1 MNCQKFET
9 IVSELARNQMMEADI
24 RAEALAHTF
33 KCSECSDRLRDQ
45 KLLSAGL
52 NALAVD
58 MGGLQAPPQLEL
70 KLRDA
75 FRQTNQ
81 VTPFTIRKRANTR
94 YWLSAIAAMLLIVMG
109 LAMAKVRFNRIQD
122 EVADIPQQS
131 VPISTAGS
139 ERVSSITAEVATR
152 NSVEKI
158 ESPRRRH
165 ATLSYAANTRKRPP
179 RNDEALASN
188 HAAPEVATDFMP
200 LGYMSAANFQD
211 GGQVVRVELPRSALA
226 TFGIPVNMDRYNER
240 VKADVLF
247 GTDGL
252 AHAIRFVQ

>member
-1 MNCQKFET
+1 
-9 IVSELARNQMMEADI
+9 MMEADI

-81 VTPFTIRKRANTR
+81 VTPFTSRKRANTR

-109 LAMAKVRFNRIQD
+109 LAMAKLQFNRIQE
-122 EVADIPQQS
+122 EVADIPQQA
-131 VPISTAGS
+131 VPISTSGS
-139 ERVSSITAEVATR
+139 ERITPIAPEVAVR
-152 NSVEKI
+152 NSGGERI
-158 ESPRRRH
+158 ETQRRRH
-165 ATLSYAANTRKRPP
+165 ASSSYAANTRKPP
-179 RNDEALASN
+179 VRNDEAVASN
-188 HAAPEVATDFMP
+188 HVAREVATDFMP

-247 GTDGL
+247 GADGL